1 VGASTTKAAAKKRV
15 KILFIFF
22 GCPPKVKV

>member
-1 VGASTTKAAAKKRV
+1 MTKAAAKKRV